1 MKLVGVIIGAVLF
14 FLIILIERWNTAY
27 KRRER
32 DRAINSDNLRHI
44 TGSSRRWW
52 KEPSGDEL
60 DDDY

>member
-32 DRAINSDNLRHI
+32 DRAIDSSELSHI

-60 DDDY
+60 EGDH